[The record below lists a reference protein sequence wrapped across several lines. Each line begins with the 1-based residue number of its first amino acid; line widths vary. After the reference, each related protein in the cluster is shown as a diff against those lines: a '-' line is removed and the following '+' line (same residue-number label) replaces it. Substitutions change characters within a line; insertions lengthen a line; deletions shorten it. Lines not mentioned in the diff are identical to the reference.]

1 MMSKCA
7 ITVISPLR
15 KQKYVIRGSRNQ
27 SAESSIKCY
36 TGIFIDCAV
45 LSHKTLS
52 NVKNVL
58 LKFVQINAWDF
69 SILHKQICFCRLA
82 QGKQTSLLDRLIV
95 FL

>member
-7 ITVISPLR
+7 ITISPLR

-27 SAESSIKCY
+27 SAVSSIKCY

-45 LSHKTLS
+45 LSNKTLS
-52 NVKNVL
+52 NVKDVL

-69 SILHKQICFCRLA
+69 PILH
-82 QGKQTSLLDRLIV
+82 
-95 FL
+95 